1 MVALQRPNGMNFY
14 CFANGKL
21 VEEYGQPD
29 LLTLPQQ
36 IGTVP
41 KEIALSRA
49 RRHRNRGR
57 GIHSLP
63 ESPTLTFDEFSL
75 LRRDALRANLVNKN
89 AAHMHPNLPT
99 SHVFR

>member
-21 VEEYGQPD
+21 VEEYGQTD

-63 ESPTLTFDEFSL
+63 ESPPIRKQPRCESRFNVCDLCRWCDRHFTEFPPRSQ
-75 LRRDALRANLVNKN
+75 
-89 AAHMHPNLPT
+89 
-99 SHVFR
+99 